1 MKRLSITILI
11 FLLCASRWDVVH
23 AGAWTQQK
31 GHYYSKFSL
40 HRFES
45 TSQFLLN
52 GDRQPLA
59 DNGRVVDVSFFYY
72 LEYGLFD
79 DLTFVLSVPV
89 KTINFS
95 CAIEGCDN
103 SSSGL
108 GDTVLGLRYRLSQ
121 TDWIVSV
128 QTGVKLAPG
137 YETDEDALES
147 RPPLGDGQTD
157 FEMRLLIG
165 RSVLNYRAY
174 LNFDV
179 GYRARSGE
187 PINEVIYGLEFGYN
201 LSRHYLLAG
210 QLSGIRG
217 ISENQNQQDFTILNG
232 MIQNFVGT
240 GALEDFMK
248 AQVQLTYKLNP
259 TLELS
264 FLFER
269 VLLGR
274 NTSAATVIGGGFAIN
289 R

>member
-1 MKRLSITILI
+1 MFLVCATRL
-11 FLLCASRWDVVH
+11 DVVH
-23 AGAWTQQK
+23 AGAWTQK
-31 GHYYSKFSL
+31 RGHYYSKLSL

-52 GDRQPLA
+52 GNKQPLV
-59 DNGRVVDVSFFYY
+59 DNGRVLDVSFFYY

-79 DLTFVLSVPV
+79 DLTFVLGVPV

-95 CAIEGCDN
+95 CAIEGCNN
-103 SSSGL
+103 SSSGI
-108 GDTVLGLRYRLSQ
+108 GDTALGLRYRLSE

-128 QTGVKLAPG
+128 QSGIKLAPG

-157 FEMRLLIG
+157 FEMRLLVG
-165 RSVLNYRAY
+165 RSLLNYRGY
-174 LNFDV
+174 INFDV

-187 PINEVIYGLEFGYN
+187 PIDEVIYGLEFGYN
-201 LSRHYLLAG
+201 LSKHYLLAG
-210 QLSGIRG
+210 QLAGIRG
-217 ISENQNQQDFTILNG
+217 ISEKGNQQDFAILDG
-232 MIQNFVGT
+232 MVQNFVGT

-248 AQVQLTYKLNP
+248 AQVQFTYRINP

-274 NTSAATVIGGGFAIN
+274 NTSDATVIGGGFAIH